1 MIDLDPGEGVDW
13 DAVVETALALRT
25 LMKREGFETWPKLT
39 GGKGI
44 HLMAPLDQPV
54 LHDKAHRVAHQ
65 LVSALAA
72 RHPDR
77 YLLSAQA
84 KRRDRIF
91 LDYLRNGRGTTAI
104 GTYSPRA
111 REGIPI
117 AAPVTWN
124 DGWNGATNVPVTGAA
139 FLPNCTLR

>member
-1 MIDLDPGEGVDW
+1 M
-13 DAVVETALALRT
+13 ETALDLRT

-91 LDYLRNGRGTTAI
+91 LDYLRNGRGSTAI

-111 REGIPI
+111 REGFPV
-117 AAPVTWN
+117 AAPVTWKRIESGIAP
-124 DGWNGATNVPVTGAA
+124 DA
-139 FLPNCTLR
+139 FTMDSPFRANLRR